1 MFPTFFFFL
10 FPQCSGN
17 IFFLH
22 WILFFFLSSS
32 LSFGINNEFQKF
44 FYSIQFLD
52 SRHESKH
59 THIWNKS
66 FLACFLN
73 TKKKILILNFKL
85 FVLFWLLK
93 RKNEWLEH
101 PKSCFFYFVFG
112 CGFSFLCLIRIQ
124 MMIIMQCFKYI
135 NQININHLNVIT

>member
-1 MFPTFFFFL
+1 MKNFSPFPLKINEEMFPTFFFFL

-93 RKNEWLEH
+93 RKKTTTTTTNGWNILNLVFLVLG
-101 PKSCFFYFVFG
+101 SVFFVWFV
-112 CGFSFLCLIRIQ
+112 S
-124 MMIIMQCFKYI
+124 K
-135 NQININHLNVIT
+135 